1 VSFATNDDGHNSDET
16 GSQGSF
22 TDSDEEDEEE
32 QPTVMEEI
40 KATASLFCNPRMRRF
55 IPLCTWT
62 ALSLAIYQASFAP
75 LLTLG
80 MGDKP
85 WDVDQQTTAITVA
98 MISLG
103 VGESV
108 GVMAN
113 GWIQDKYGIKK
124 AVYANMAQMV
134 LAFIVILLYTWNNK
148 FEMWSASILNFLWGF

>member
-1 VSFATNDDGHNSDET
+1 
-16 GSQGSF
+16 
-22 TDSDEEDEEE
+22 
-32 QPTVMEEI
+32 
-40 KATASLFCNPRMRRF
+40 
-55 IPLCTWT
+55 
-62 ALSLAIYQASFAP
+62 
-75 LLTLG
+75 
-80 MGDKP
+80 
-85 WDVDQQTTAITVA
+85 